1 MDFPYVIFEISGFSK
16 QTDTETETDPKTA
29 QNTLTGNISSNS
41 MNSKNLKNKN
51 IIERQCKFSIGNT
64 NKLLVQRILNAN
76 CVLPSHDSNF
86 SLSWTPTFPNL
97 KIHSPLQ
104 KINHFPR
111 SKKNLS
117 NKASLAL
124 IIQSSPYFSKVK
136 AFFPITFVL
145 PDDREKLFNIMKCYP
160 KTQFIVKPPNGSC
173 GSGIKIVTFN
183 DFYSIQRGYVVSE
196 YISKP
201 LCIDGFKFDMR
212 VYVLVTSFAPLRA
225 FVAKEGLARF
235 ATESYTNY
243 STDSY
248 VHLTNA
254 TLNKHSKHWS
264 SDFKW
269 KLTELLTEIN
279 HRYNVSE
286 EEIME
291 KIINVISVTL
301 ALVQPSMAPKVRTE
315 AIEPYF
321 ELYGFDLLLD
331 RKFDIWLLEINTNPS
346 LNYNSDIDCQV
357 KAPLIAQA
365 LSIAGIVDMNPMNL
379 PNSVNVDDI
388 EKFDNEIIEG
398 EDERNELSGGGFI
411 RIYPNPKADLYNSF
425 LSNPKYHPLTQV
437 KDSTNNIED
446 GKLTDDPISLG
457 KNLTLNQSSSIL
469 LRYLSRLEQK
479 LRNNSLL
486 PKIQNK
492 LQLFLIMK
500 GFDSKRVRKN
510 LRAVLHNYIIQQR
523 LLIPPKTREIPDK
536 LDKLIDNKGDSF
548 LAEMIINSPFF
559 SSLNCST
566 LF

>member
-254 TLNKHSKHWS
+254 TLNKHGQNWC

-269 KLTELLTEIN
+269 KLSELLNEVN
-279 HRYNVSE
+279 HRFKRTQEDVMNLIISVVSE
-286 EEIME
+286 
-291 KIINVISVTL
+291 TL
-301 ALVQPSMAPKVRTE
+301 ALVQPTMAPDKRYGVDS
-315 AIEPYF
+315 PFF
-321 ELYGFDLLLD
+321 EIYGFDVLLD
-331 RKFDIWLLEINTNPS
+331 KDFNAYLLEINTYPS
-346 LNYNSDIDCQV
+346 LCLDEEVDYDV
-357 KAPLIAQA
+357 KAPMIAQA
-365 LSIAGIVDMNPMNL
+365 LSIAGVLDSDPSFVKDEGNYLRCTQEQLDEIDQ
-379 PNSVNVDDI
+379 
-388 EKFDNEIIEG
+388 EIIAG
-398 EDERNELSGGGFI
+398 EDERNKLSGNGFI
-411 RIYPNPKADLYNSF
+411 R
-425 LSNPKYHPLTQV
+425 
-437 KDSTNNIED
+437 
-446 GKLTDDPISLG
+446 
-457 KNLTLNQSSSIL
+457 
-469 LRYLSRLEQK
+469 
-479 LRNNSLL
+479 
-486 PKIQNK
+486 
-492 LQLFLIMK
+492 LFPAEFNAGGK
-500 GFDSKRVRKN
+500 GFRHFQFYPHDY
-510 LRAVLHNYIIQQR
+510 L
-523 LLIPPKTREIPDK
+523 
-536 LDKLIDNKGDSF
+536 
-548 LAEMIINSPFF
+548 
-559 SSLNCST
+559 
-566 LF
+566 